1 MLPLVY
7 YKIWIAIIFH
17 ERVNIILL
25 VSTGYRDERE
35 RLGDGTVSASFTKIG
50 KKTPLSNL
58 VNNVEE
64 QCKVKHLYLANE
76 GMIAQLLKERTF
88 IEFFE

>member
-1 MLPLVY
+1 MKEKDLEMVQFQL
-7 YKIWIAIIFH
+7 
-17 ERVNIILL
+17 
-25 VSTGYRDERE
+25 
-35 RLGDGTVSASFTKIG
+35 RLQKLG

-76 GMIAQLLKERTF
+76 GMVAHLLKERTY

>member
-17 ERVNIILL
+17 ERVNIYILL

-35 RLGDGTVSASFTKIG
+35 RLGDGTGTVSASFTKIG
-50 KKTPLSNL
+50 KKHHYQT
-58 VNNVEE
+58 
-64 QCKVKHLYLANE
+64 
-76 GMIAQLLKERTF
+76 
-88 IEFFE
+88 